1 MGREP
6 NDIEDENKKDKEE
19 SNLHKYQL
27 KRINISV
34 KKTKRI
40 KNIKKNVTK
49 RATSITNWK

>member
-19 SNLHKYQL
+19 SNLHIYQL